1 MNMTD
6 LVPTENRHNKKAGMP
21 AFEPTDWHREVVRRA
36 ADFGLPH
43 DYICQCI
50 VNPRTGQPIA
60 RDTLEKH
67 FRAELD
73 HGKSHA
79 NHMVINT
86 LYEKAV
92 GGDTTACIWW
102 TKTQAGWRERQELE
116 VIKHAD
122 KMTDEELVKSIEERA
137 NRLGIKID
145 LKIG

>member
-1 MNMTD
+1 VTRNESVTD

-36 ADFGLPH
+36 AGFGLPH

-67 FRAELD
+67 FRTELD
-73 HGKSHA
+73 HGKNFA

-86 LYEKAV
+86 LFEKAV
-92 GGDTTACIWW
+92 NGDTTAGIWW
-102 TKTQAGWRERQELE
+102 TKTQCGWRETQQVE
-116 VIKHAD
+116 VSNKFDHMSE
-122 KMTDEELVKSIEERA
+122 KGTH
-137 NRLGIKID
+137 
-145 LKIG
+145 